1 MNVELKKLQQDF
13 IDLQKQSEEII
24 GMFSAS
30 VDNCMKIHRHY
41 LFIQEQV
48 REAIK
53 RLDLEIAFS
62 EMQEFLN
69 SSDGGDYG
77 I

>member
-13 IDLQKQSEEII
+13 IDLQKQSEEVV

-30 VDNCMKIHRHY
+30 VDNCIKIHRHY

-53 RLDLEIAFS
+53 RLDLEIVFS
-62 EMQEFLN
+62 RMQEFVN
-69 SSDGGDYG
+69 NSDGSDYEN
-77 I
+77 